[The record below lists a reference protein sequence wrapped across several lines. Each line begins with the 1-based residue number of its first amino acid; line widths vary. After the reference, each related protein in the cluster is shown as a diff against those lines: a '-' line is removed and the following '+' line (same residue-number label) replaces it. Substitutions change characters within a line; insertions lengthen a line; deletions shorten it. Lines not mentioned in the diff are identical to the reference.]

1 MGTSLWNKFY
11 ALLKRVA
18 KLEFRTLTTHVSRVI
33 NSKKRLL
40 FSVYASQQNYP
51 KYPLSIWMTH
61 RQAVLEHP
69 REKLAQFIS
78 SCLGFILSQE
88 AASSCFSILFHKLF
102 VSVTLT

>member
-51 KYPLSIWMTH
+51 KYPLSIWMTQD
-61 RQAVLEHP
+61 RQSWSIHVKSLHN
-69 REKLAQFIS
+69 
-78 SCLGFILSQE
+78 LSP
-88 AASSCFSILFHKLF
+88 
-102 VSVTLT
+102 VV